1 MVPTVHV
8 YSYIILLA
16 YFTQDIR
23 RKVARVVAAK
33 CILAARVDSFHENSE
48 GDVHVGQG
56 IHVHARL
63 SFWLWTGT
71 NQCLNCVTCIKL
83 FLMAAECGRSEG
95 SSTEED

>member
-1 MVPTVHV
+1 MYSYMYFNSIPSTNLWPLLLPHLIAIHVHV
-8 YSYIILLA
+8 HVHCTCVQLHVCILRVHVLS

-56 IHVHARL
+56 RHV
-63 SFWLWTGT
+63 
-71 NQCLNCVTCIKL
+71 NIY
-83 FLMAAECGRSEG
+83 M
-95 SSTEED
+95 